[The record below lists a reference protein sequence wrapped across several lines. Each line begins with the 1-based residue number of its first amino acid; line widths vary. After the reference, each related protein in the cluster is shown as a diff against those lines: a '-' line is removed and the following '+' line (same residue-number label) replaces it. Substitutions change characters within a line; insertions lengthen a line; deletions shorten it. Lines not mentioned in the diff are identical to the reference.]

1 MGMRKKDLRV
11 VGKPSA
17 EGPYVL
23 LDSPIPPNNSNIRLP
38 AATSAALA
46 RSQFHLT
53 LIRRNTGIAWMRE
66 GSLPGTSQFH
76 LTLIRRNTGIA
87 WMREGSLPGTSKQST
102 GLFFRT
108 PVLLCAH
115 QTPPGFWMFAQF
127 AGMTKKG
134 GSGMTYYKKK
144 E

>member
-1 MGMRKKDLRV
+1 MTLKFLQEREMGMRKKDLRV

-66 GSLPGTSQFH
+66 GSLPGTS
-76 LTLIRRNTGIA
+76 
-87 WMREGSLPGTSKQST
+87 KQST
-102 GLFFRT
+102 GLFS
-108 PVLLCAH
+108 VLLCAS
-115 QTPPGFWMFAQF
+115 QQFTGLLGF
-127 AGMTKKG
+127 TR
-134 GSGMTYYKKK
+134 
-144 E
+144 